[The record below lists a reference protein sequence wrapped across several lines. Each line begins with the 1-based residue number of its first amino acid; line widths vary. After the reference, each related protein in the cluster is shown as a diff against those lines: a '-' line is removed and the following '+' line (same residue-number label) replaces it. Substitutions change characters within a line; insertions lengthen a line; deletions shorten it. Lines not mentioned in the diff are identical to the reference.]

1 MPTGTGEPAWAW
13 AETRLWR
20 LDTRAT
26 ARLTL
31 SLAAWP
37 KCWLLEQAGRPVGI
51 IRRAPGGDR
60 FRTISEDWHATVGRR
75 PGHLG
80 WHLKFRRANEAQ
92 PALRYHPRM
101 ALPGGRV
108 AVAGGHSY
116 RLRSP
121 LLREDWRVAAR
132 PRGGQIGRIA
142 FRPRGR
148 VTDYLKYVRFGDQA
162 TDEPL
167 LLVVMLAASVAIL
180 VHADEPTG
188 LGGGPH
194 P

>member
-1 MPTGTGEPAWAW
+1 VPTGIGEPAWAW

-31 SLAAWP
+31 SPAPWP
-37 KCWLLEQAGRPVGI
+37 NSWLLEQAGRPIGAI
-51 IRRAPGGDR
+51 KRAAGEER
-60 FRTISEDWHATVGRR
+60 FRTISEKWRGRLSR
-75 PGHLG
+75 RAGRLG
-80 WHLKFRRANEAQ
+80 WRLEFRRADDAK
-92 PALRYHPRM
+92 PALRYHPRTV
-101 ALPGGRV
+101 LPGGRIT
-108 AVAGGHSY
+108 VAGGHGY

-121 LLREDWRVAAR
+121 LLREDWSIVAA
-132 PRGGQIGRIA
+132 PRGQIGRIA

-167 LLVVMLAASVAIL
+167 LSVVMLAASVAIL
-180 VHADEPTG
+180 VHADEPILRG
-188 LGGGPH
+188 VGP
-194 P
+194 